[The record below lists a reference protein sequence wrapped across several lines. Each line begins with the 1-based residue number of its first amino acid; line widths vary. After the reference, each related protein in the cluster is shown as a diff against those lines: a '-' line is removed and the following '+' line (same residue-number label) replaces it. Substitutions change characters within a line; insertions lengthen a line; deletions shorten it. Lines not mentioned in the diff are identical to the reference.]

1 MVSISM
7 TFSKRYK
14 MIWNDL
20 STLIEANQKFII
32 SSHMSL
38 DGDSVGSQLSFFW
51 YLTSLGKEVQFFTH
65 DVVPAKFRFLKNS
78 HLIPTEKPVTP
89 VDVLVILD
97 SSNPGRLGIP
107 NYESIAKSIINIDH
121 HRDNTKFGEINV
133 VETEAAAT
141 GELIYKFLIHCGCD
155 FPPYVAEALYTA
167 IMSDTGGFRFANTNS
182 KVLRI
187 CADLVDR
194 GADCA
199 RIYQRVYSSHSDH
212 ALLLQSR
219 IWSSLK
225 FYLDG
230 RVCTMEMSLTDLDEL
245 GAEYSDSEGMVDYTT
260 TAEGVKVGLL
270 AKYSDKET
278 HFSLRS
284 KGSVDV
290 GKIAQKVPGG
300 GGHLSAAGCTVQ
312 LPFEQALPF
321 ILQIIEKELG

>member
-1 MVSISM
+1 MN
-7 TFSKRYK
+7 
-14 MIWNDL
+14 WNDL
-20 STLIEANQKFII
+20 SALIAANQSFII

-51 YLTSLGKEVQFFTH
+51 YLTSLGKEVQFYTH
-65 DVVPAKFRFLKNS
+65 DEVPAKFRFLKNS
-78 HLIPTEKPVTP
+78 HLITTKKPVTP
-89 VDVLVILD
+89 VDVFVILD
-97 SSNPGRLGIP
+97 SSNLGRLGLLP
-107 NYESIAKSIINIDH
+107 DYRSIAKSIINIDH
-121 HRDNTKFGEINV
+121 HRDNSKFGEINV
-133 VETEAAAT
+133 VETDAAAT

-155 FPPYVAEALYTA
+155 FPPYVAESLYTA
-167 IMSDTGGFRFANTNS
+167 IMSDTGGFRFTNTNS

-199 RIYQRVYSSHSDH
+199 RIYQYVYSSHSDH
-212 ALLLQSR
+212 ALMLQSR

-230 RVCTMEMSLTDLDEL
+230 KVCTMEMPLTALGEL

-284 KGSVDV
+284 KGTVDV
-290 GKIAQKVPGG
+290 GKIAQQVPGG

-312 LPFEQALPF
+312 MPFEHALAF